1 MNPMNRVKRFEDTSP
16 QDGFTLLEIVIAIGI
31 LLVVVASLVAVFLV
45 ASSRAAENNG
55 NVLLSVVAGNLVA
68 RLRAEEFVTLTAD
81 FQTTFHCTENG
92 SISFVD
98 PGDAPVSGTLEFFD
112 DENNIPGSFG
122 ELSGTFDLNAN
133 GTIDASP
140 VSDYKVLPTRI
151 HLTLNDPND
160 SRTATIDLVLRR
172 R

>member
-1 MNPMNRVKRFEDTSP
+1 MNRVENFEDTSP
-16 QDGFTLLEIVIAIGI
+16 QNGFTLIEILIATGI
-31 LLVVVASLVAVFLV
+31 LLVVIAALVGVFMVAA
-45 ASSRAAENNG
+45 SRAAENNG
-55 NVLLSVVAGNLVA
+55 NVLLSVTARNIVA
-68 RLRAEEFVTLTAD
+68 RLRAEEFVTLTAN
-81 FQTTFHCTENG
+81 FQTTFHGTENG

-133 GTIDASP
+133 GKIDASP

-160 SRTATIDLVLRR
+160 SRTATIDLVLRKR
-172 R
+172 

>member
-1 MNPMNRVKRFEDTSP
+1 MNRVENFEDTSP
-16 QDGFTLLEIVIAIGI
+16 QNGFTLIEIFIATGILLIVIAA
-31 LLVVVASLVAVFLV
+31 LVGVFMVAA
-45 ASSRAAENNG
+45 SRATENNG
-55 NVLLSVVAGNLVA
+55 NVLLSVVARNIIA

-81 FQTTFHCTENG
+81 FQTTFHGTENG
-92 SISFVD
+92 SISFAD

-122 ELSGTFDLNAN
+122 ELSDTFDLNAN
-133 GTIDASP
+133 GEIDATP

-160 SRTATIDLVLRR
+160 ARTATIDLVLRKR
-172 R
+172 